1 MPPWVSATQVSSGS
15 RGSTPAAR
23 SLRSSR
29 LPTWGPL
36 PWVTTSG
43 RSVRWARW
51 WAVSMVRS
59 YCAGIGLALPGGEM
73 AFPPSATTASR
84 SRTRSSWL
92 VTAALAA
99 APPAAQQGY
108 QSSGSPQRANQRVSS
123 GSIGRS
129 PSRVALTRSS
139 SSLSRR
145 SPPSGANG

>member
-51 WAVSMVRS
+51 WAVSMVAS
-59 YCAGIGLALPGGEM
+59 YWAGMGLALPGGEM
-73 AFPPSATTASR
+73 AFPPRATTTSC
-84 SRTRSSWL
+84 SRTRSSWQ
-92 VTAALAA
+92 VTAG
-99 APPAAQQGY
+99 APLRRPEQQGY
-108 QSSGSPQRANQRVSS
+108 QSSGSPQRANQRASS

-129 PSRVALTRSS
+129 PPRVALTRSS

-145 SPPSGANG
+145 SPSSGANG